1 MKQLHRRV
9 VVTGLGI
16 LSPIGN
22 SVDDAW
28 YSCIEGK
35 SGITSVDI
43 GLKNNPVTI
52 GGRLKDFNPENFLDS
67 KEIRRIDPF
76 IQYGIIAAN
85 QSIEHSGILESNID
99 LTKVG
104 VNFGAGI
111 GGIDTI
117 EKNKVLLEEKG
128 YKKVSPFFVPGSIVN
143 MISGLVSIKHGFMGP
158 NTSVVTACSTG
169 NHCIGTAA
177 RSIACGEADVM
188 IAGGAEMASTP
199 LSIAGFI
206 SARALSLNP
215 NPEVASRPWDKD
227 RDGFVLSDGAG
238 SLVLEDYG
246 HAKARGATIH
256 AEIIGFGA
264 SSDAYHMTA
273 PPEDGRGAALA
284 MSNAI
289 NDAEINLSEVDYIN
303 AHGTSTP
310 VGDMQELHAVRE
322 VFKDYDYLPKLTS
335 TKSLTGHS
343 LGATGVQEAIYTLVM
358 MNNNFISGSANIEN
372 EDPEIGKIEIPRKT
386 LQNID
391 INLALSN
398 SFGFGGTNACLAI
411 SKYN

>member
-22 SVDDAW
+22 TVNDAW
-28 YSCIEGK
+28 HSCVEGK
-35 SGITSVDI
+35 SGITKVDI
-43 GLKNNPVTI
+43 GLESNPVKI
-52 GGRLKDFNPENFLDS
+52 GGRLKNFNSEDFLDS
-67 KEIRRIDPF
+67 KEVRRIDPF

-85 QSIEHSGILESNID
+85 QSIENSGILESNID

-117 EKNKVLLEEKG
+117 EKNKVLLEERG

-206 SARALSLNP
+206 SARALSMNSD
-215 NPEVASRPWDKD
+215 PEAASRPWDKD

-238 SLVLEDYG
+238 SLVLEEFD
-246 HAKARGATIH
+246 HAKARGAIIH

-264 SSDAYHMTA
+264 SSDAHHMTA
-273 PPEDGRGAALA
+273 PPDDGRGAALS

-289 NDAEINLSEVDYIN
+289 DDAEINLSDVDYIN

-310 VGDMQELHAVRE
+310 LGDIAETIALKK
-322 VFKDYDYLPKLTS
+322 VFGDSVPQISS
-335 TKSLTGHS
+335 TKSMTGHT
-343 LGATGVQEAIYTLVM
+343 LGAAGAIESI
-358 MNNNFISGSANIEN
+358 FCIQAIN
-372 EDPEIGKIEIPRKT
+372 EGIIPPT
-386 LQNID
+386 
-391 INLALSN
+391 INLDNPDSLCDLNYTPLVSTEKEVNTAINN
-398 SFGFGGTNACLAI
+398 SFGFGGTNSTLVFKKI
-411 SKYN
+411 

>member
-22 SVDDAW
+22 TVDDAW

-35 SGITSVDI
+35 SGITNIDI
-43 GLKNNPVTI
+43 GLNDNPIKI
-52 GGRLKDFNPENFLDS
+52 GGRLKNFSPEDFLDS

-85 QSIEHSGILESNID
+85 QSIEHSGILESNTD
-99 LTKVG
+99 LTRVG

-117 EKNKVLLEEKG
+117 EKNKILLEERG

-177 RSIACGEADVM
+177 RSIACGEAEVM

-206 SARALSLNP
+206 AARALSMSSDP
-215 NPEVASRPWDKD
+215 VTASRPWDRD

-238 SLVLEDYG
+238 SIVLEDFD
-246 HAKARGATIH
+246 HAKARGANIY
-256 AEIIGFGA
+256 AEIIGFGT
-264 SSDAYHMTA
+264 SSDAHHMTA
-273 PPEDGRGAALA
+273 PPDDGRGAALA

-289 NDAEINLSEVDYIN
+289 ADAEINSSDIDYIN

-310 VGDMQELHAVRE
+310 LGDVAETIALKG
-322 VFKDYDYLPKLTS
+322 VFGENVPQISS
-335 TKSLTGHS
+335 TKSMTGHT
-343 LGATGVQEAIYTLVM
+343 LGAAGAIESIFCIKV
-358 MNNNFISGSANIEN
+358 IN
-372 EDPEIGKIEIPRKT
+372 EGIIPPT
-386 LQNID
+386 
-391 INLALSN
+391 INLENPDPLCDLNYTPLTSINKEVNIAMNN
-398 SFGFGGTNACLAI
+398 SFGFGGTNSTLVFKKI
-411 SKYN
+411 

>member
-22 SVDDAW
+22 TVNDAW
-28 YSCIEGK
+28 HSCVEGK
-35 SGITSVDI
+35 SGITKVDI
-43 GLKNNPVTI
+43 GLENNPVKI
-52 GGRLKDFNPENFLDS
+52 GGRLKNFNSEDFLDS
-67 KEIRRIDPF
+67 KEVRRIDPF

-85 QSIEHSGILESNID
+85 QSIENSGILESNID

-117 EKNKVLLEEKG
+117 EKNKVLLEERG
-128 YKKVSPFFVPGSIVN
+128 YKKVSPFFVPGSIIN

-177 RSIACGEADVM
+177 RSIAYGEADVM

-206 SARALSLNP
+206 SARALSMNSD
-215 NPEVASRPWDKD
+215 PEAASRPWDKD

-238 SLVLEDYG
+238 SLVLEEFD
-246 HAKARGATIH
+246 HAKARGAIIH

-264 SSDAYHMTA
+264 SSDAHHMTA
-273 PPEDGRGAALA
+273 PPDDGRGAALS

-289 NDAEINLSEVDYIN
+289 DDAEINLSDVDYIN

-310 VGDMQELHAVRE
+310 LGDIAETIALKK
-322 VFKDYDYLPKLTS
+322 VFGDSVPQISS
-335 TKSLTGHS
+335 TKSMTGHT
-343 LGATGVQEAIYTLVM
+343 LGAAGAIESI
-358 MNNNFISGSANIEN
+358 FCIQAIN
-372 EDPEIGKIEIPRKT
+372 EGIIPPT
-386 LQNID
+386 
-391 INLALSN
+391 INLDNPDSLCDLNYTPLVSTEKEVNIAINN
-398 SFGFGGTNACLAI
+398 SFGFGGTNSTLVFKKI
-411 SKYN
+411 

>member
-22 SVDDAW
+22 NVDDAW
-28 YSCIEGK
+28 NSCIEGK
-35 SGITSVDI
+35 SGITTVDI
-43 GLKNNPVTI
+43 GLANNPVKI

-85 QSIEHSGILESNID
+85 QSIEHSGILDSNID

-117 EKNKVLLEEKG
+117 EKNKILLEEKG

-143 MISGLVSIKHGFMGP
+143 MISGLVSIKHGFMGT

-177 RSIACGEADVM
+177 RSISCGEADVM

-199 LSIAGFI
+199 LSVAGFI
-206 SARALSLNP
+206 SARALSMNS
-215 NPEVASRPWDKD
+215 NPEAASRPWDKD

-238 SLVLEDYG
+238 SLVLEEYE
-246 HAKARGATIH
+246 HAKSRGATIH
-256 AEIIGFGA
+256 AEIIGFGT

-289 NDAEINLSEVDYIN
+289 NDAEIDTSEIDYIN

-310 VGDMQELHAVRE
+310 LGDIAETVALKK
-322 VFKDYDYLPKLTS
+322 VFGTDVPQISS
-335 TKSLTGHS
+335 TKSMTGHT
-343 LGATGVQEAIYTLVM
+343 LGAAGAIESI
-358 MNNNFISGSANIEN
+358 FCIKAIN
-372 EDPEIGKIEIPRKT
+372 EGIIPPT
-386 LQNID
+386 
-391 INLALSN
+391 INLDNPDPLCDLNFTPLVSSEKKVEVAMNN
-398 SFGFGGTNACLAI
+398 SFGFGGTNSTLVFKKI
-411 SKYN
+411 

>member
-9 VVTGLGI
+9 AVTGLGI

-22 SVDDAW
+22 TVEDAW
-28 YSCIEGK
+28 TSCVEGK
-35 SGITSVDI
+35 SGITTVDI
-43 GLKNNPVTI
+43 GLENNPVTI
-52 GGRLKDFNPENFLDS
+52 GGRLKNFDSNDFLDS
-67 KEIRRIDPF
+67 KEVRRIDPF

-85 QSIEHSGILESNID
+85 QSIENSGILESDLD
-99 LTKVG
+99 LTRVG

-117 EKNKVLLEEKG
+117 EKNKTLLEERG

-188 IAGGAEMASTP
+188 VAGGAEMASTP

-215 NPEVASRPWDKD
+215 DPQAASRPWDRD
-227 RDGFVLSDGAG
+227 RDGFVLSDGSG
-238 SLVLEDYG
+238 SLVLEEYD
-246 HAKARGATIH
+246 HAKSRGAKIY
-256 AEIIGFGA
+256 AEIIGFGT
-264 SSDAYHMTA
+264 SSDAHHMTA

-284 MSNAI
+284 MTNAI
-289 NDAEINLSEVDYIN
+289 DDAQINRSEVDYIN

-310 VGDMQELHAVRE
+310 LGDIAETIALKS
-322 VFKDYDYLPKLTS
+322 VFGKSVPQISS
-335 TKSLTGHS
+335 TKSMTGHT
-343 LGATGVQEAIYTLVM
+343 LGAAGAIESIFCIM
-358 MNNNFISGSANIEN
+358 AIN
-372 EDPEIGKIEIPRKT
+372 EGIIPPT
-386 LQNID
+386 
-391 INLALSN
+391 INLDNPDPLCDLNYTPLVSNEKKVSVAMNN
-398 SFGFGGTNACLAI
+398 SFGFGGTNSTLVFKNI
-411 SKYN
+411 

>member
-22 SVDDAW
+22 TVDDAW
-28 YSCIEGK
+28 HSCIEGI
-35 SGITSVDI
+35 SGITTVDV
-43 GLKNNPVTI
+43 GLENNPVKI
-52 GGRLKDFNPENFLDS
+52 GGRLKDFDPANFLDS

-85 QSIEHSGILESNID
+85 QSIENSGILDSSID

-117 EKNKVLLEEKG
+117 EKNKILLEERG

-206 SARALSLNP
+206 SARALSMNP
-215 NPEVASRPWDKD
+215 NPEAASRPWDKD

-238 SLVLEDYG
+238 SLVIEDYE
-246 HAKARGATIH
+246 HAKARGAKIH
-256 AEIIGFGA
+256 AEIIGFGT

-273 PPEDGRGAALA
+273 PPEDGRGATLA

-289 NDAEINLSEVDYIN
+289 DDAEINSSEIDYIN

-310 VGDMQELHAVRE
+310 LGDIAETIALKN
-322 VFKDYDYLPKLTS
+322 VFGNVVPQISS
-335 TKSLTGHS
+335 TKSMTGHT
-343 LGATGVQEAIYTLVM
+343 LGAAGAIESIFCIKAINEGIVPPTINLDNPDPLCDLNYTPLV
-358 MNNNFISGSANIEN
+358 STEK
-372 EDPEIGKIEIPRKT
+372 KIEVAM
-386 LQNID
+386 N
-391 INLALSN
+391 N
-398 SFGFGGTNACLAI
+398 SFGFGGTNSTLVFKKI
-411 SKYN
+411 

>member
-22 SVDDAW
+22 TVEDAW
-28 YSCIEGK
+28 TSCVEGK
-35 SGITSVDI
+35 SGITTVDI
-43 GLKNNPVTI
+43 GLENNPVTI
-52 GGRLKDFNPENFLDS
+52 GGRLKNFDSNDFLDS
-67 KEIRRIDPF
+67 KEVRRIDPF

-85 QSIEHSGILESNID
+85 QSIENSGILESDLD
-99 LTKVG
+99 LTRVG

-111 GGIDTI
+111 GGINTI
-117 EKNKVLLEEKG
+117 EKNKTLLEERG

-177 RSIACGEADVM
+177 RSIAFGEADVM
-188 IAGGAEMASTP
+188 VAGGAEMASTP

-215 NPEVASRPWDKD
+215 DPQAASRPWDRD
-227 RDGFVLSDGAG
+227 RDGFVLSDGSG
-238 SLVLEDYG
+238 SLVLEEYD
-246 HAKARGATIH
+246 HAKSRGAKIY
-256 AEIIGFGA
+256 AEIIGFGT
-264 SSDAYHMTA
+264 SSDAHHMTA

-284 MSNAI
+284 MTNAI
-289 NDAEINLSEVDYIN
+289 DDAQINRSEVDYIN

-310 VGDMQELHAVRE
+310 LGDIAETIALKS
-322 VFKDYDYLPKLTS
+322 VFGKSVPQISS
-335 TKSLTGHS
+335 TKSMTGHT
-343 LGATGVQEAIYTLVM
+343 LGAAGAIESIFCIM
-358 MNNNFISGSANIEN
+358 AIN
-372 EDPEIGKIEIPRKT
+372 EGIIPPT
-386 LQNID
+386 
-391 INLALSN
+391 INLDNPDPLCDLNYTPLVSNEKKVSVAMNN
-398 SFGFGGTNACLAI
+398 SFGFGGTNSTLVFKNI
-411 SKYN
+411 

>member
-22 SVDDAW
+22 TVEDAW
-28 YSCIEGK
+28 TSCVEGK
-35 SGITSVDI
+35 SGITTVDI
-43 GLKNNPVTI
+43 GLENNPVTI
-52 GGRLKDFNPENFLDS
+52 GGRLKNFDSNDFLDS
-67 KEIRRIDPF
+67 KEVRRIDPF

-85 QSIEHSGILESNID
+85 QSIENSGILESDLD
-99 LTKVG
+99 LTRVG

-117 EKNKVLLEEKG
+117 EKNKTLLEERG

-143 MISGLVSIKHGFMGP
+143 MISGLVAIKHGFMGP

-188 IAGGAEMASTP
+188 VAGGAEMASTP

-215 NPEVASRPWDKD
+215 DPQAASRPWDRD
-227 RDGFVLSDGAG
+227 RDGFVLSDGSG
-238 SLVLEDYG
+238 SLVLEEYD
-246 HAKARGATIH
+246 HAKSRGAKIY
-256 AEIIGFGA
+256 AEIIGFGT
-264 SSDAYHMTA
+264 SSDAHHMTA

-284 MSNAI
+284 MTNAI
-289 NDAEINLSEVDYIN
+289 DDAQINRSEVDYIN

-310 VGDMQELHAVRE
+310 LGDIAETIALKS
-322 VFKDYDYLPKLTS
+322 VFGKSVPQISS
-335 TKSLTGHS
+335 TKSMTGHT
-343 LGATGVQEAIYTLVM
+343 LGAAGAIESIFCIM
-358 MNNNFISGSANIEN
+358 AIN
-372 EDPEIGKIEIPRKT
+372 EGIIPPT
-386 LQNID
+386 
-391 INLALSN
+391 INLDNPDPLCDLNYTPLVSNEKKVSVAMNN
-398 SFGFGGTNACLAI
+398 SFGFGGTNSTLVFKNI
-411 SKYN
+411 

>member
-22 SVDDAW
+22 TVNDSW
-28 YSCIEGK
+28 SSCIEGK
-35 SGITSVDI
+35 SGITTVDI
-43 GLKNNPVTI
+43 GLKNNPVNV
-52 GGRLKDFNPENFLDS
+52 GGRLKNFNTDEFLDS
-67 KEIRRIDPF
+67 KEVRRIDPF
-76 IQYGIIAAN
+76 IQYGLIAAN
-85 QSIEHSGILESNID
+85 QSIENSGILESDVD
-99 LTKVG
+99 LKKVG

-117 EKNKVLLEEKG
+117 EKNKVLLEDRG
-128 YKKVSPFFVPGSIVN
+128 FRKVSPFFVPGSIVN

-215 NPEVASRPWDKD
+215 DPDSASRPWDRD

-238 SLVLEDYG
+238 SLVLEDFS
-246 HAKARGATIH
+246 HAKARGAIIH
-256 AEIIGFGA
+256 AEIIGFGT

-289 NDAEINLSEVDYIN
+289 DDAEINISDVDYIN

-310 VGDMQELHAVRE
+310 LGDVAETVALKS
-322 VFKDYDYLPKLTS
+322 VFGDSVPQISS
-335 TKSLTGHS
+335 TKSMTGHT
-343 LGATGVQEAIYTLVM
+343 LGAAGAIESIFCIKAI
-358 MNNNFISGSANIEN
+358 NNGI
-372 EDPEIGKIEIPRKT
+372 IPPT
-386 LQNID
+386 
-391 INLALSN
+391 INLDNPDPLCDLNYTPLVSIEKDVTIAMNN
-398 SFGFGGTNACLAI
+398 SFGFGGTNSTLVFKKI
-411 SKYN
+411 

>member
-22 SVDDAW
+22 NLDDAW
-28 YSCIEGK
+28 NSCIEGK
-35 SGITSVDI
+35 SGITTVDI
-43 GLKNNPVTI
+43 GLANNPVKI

-85 QSIEHSGILESNID
+85 QSIKHSGILDSNID

-104 VNFGAGI
+104 INFGAGI

-117 EKNKVLLEEKG
+117 EKNKILLEEKG

-177 RSIACGEADVM
+177 RSISCGEADVM

-199 LSIAGFI
+199 LSVAGFI
-206 SARALSLNP
+206 SARALSMNS
-215 NPEVASRPWDKD
+215 NPEAASRPWDKD

-238 SLVLEDYG
+238 SLVLEEYE
-246 HAKARGATIH
+246 HAKSRGATIH
-256 AEIIGFGA
+256 AEIIGFGT

-289 NDAEINLSEVDYIN
+289 NDAEIETSEIDYIN

-310 VGDMQELHAVRE
+310 LGDIAETVALKK
-322 VFKDYDYLPKLTS
+322 VFGTDVPQISS
-335 TKSLTGHS
+335 TKSMTGHT
-343 LGATGVQEAIYTLVM
+343 LGAAGAIESI
-358 MNNNFISGSANIEN
+358 FCIKAIN
-372 EDPEIGKIEIPRKT
+372 EGIIPPT
-386 LQNID
+386 
-391 INLALSN
+391 INLDNPDPLCDLNFTPLVSSEKKVEVAMNN
-398 SFGFGGTNACLAI
+398 SFGFGGTNSTLVFKKI
-411 SKYN
+411 

>member
-22 SVDDAW
+22 TVKTAWQSCVD
-28 YSCIEGK
+28 GK
-35 SGITSVDI
+35 SGIDLIDI
-43 GLKNNPVTI
+43 GLEDNPVKI
-52 GGRLKDFNPENFLDS
+52 GGRLKNFEPENFLDS

-85 QSIEHSGILESNID
+85 QSIENSGILDSKID
-99 LTKVG
+99 LTRVG

-117 EKNKVLLEEKG
+117 EKNKVLLAERG

-177 RSIACGEADVM
+177 RSIAYGEADIM

-206 SARALSLNP
+206 AARALSTNSDP
-215 NPEVASRPWDKD
+215 KAASRPWDRD

-238 SLVLEDYG
+238 SLVLEDID

-289 NDAEINLSEVDYIN
+289 LDAEINLSDVDYIN

-310 VGDMQELHAVRE
+310 LGDVAETIALKN
-322 VFKDYDYLPKLTS
+322 VFGESVPQISS
-335 TKSLTGHS
+335 TKSMTGHT
-343 LGATGVQEAIYTLVM
+343 LGAAGAIESIFCIKAINEGV
-358 MNNNFISGSANIEN
+358 
-372 EDPEIGKIEIPRKT
+372 IPPT
-386 LQNID
+386 
-391 INLALSN
+391 INLDNPDPLCDLNYTPLVSIEKNVSVAMNN
-398 SFGFGGTNACLAI
+398 SFGFGGTNSTLVFKKI
-411 SKYN
+411 

>member
-22 SVDDAW
+22 TVDDAW
-28 YSCIEGK
+28 HSCIEGI
-35 SGITSVDI
+35 SGITTVDV
-43 GLKNNPVTI
+43 GLENNPVKI
-52 GGRLKDFNPENFLDS
+52 GGRLKNFDPANFLDS

-85 QSIEHSGILESNID
+85 HSIENSGILDSSID

-117 EKNKVLLEEKG
+117 EKNKILLEERG

-206 SARALSLNP
+206 SARALSMNP
-215 NPEVASRPWDKD
+215 NPEAASRPWDKD

-238 SLVLEDYG
+238 SLVIEDYE

-256 AEIIGFGA
+256 AEIIGFGT

-273 PPEDGRGAALA
+273 PPEDGRGATLA

-289 NDAEINLSEVDYIN
+289 DDAEINSSEIDYIN

-310 VGDMQELHAVRE
+310 LGDIAETIALKN
-322 VFKDYDYLPKLTS
+322 VFGNVVPQISS
-335 TKSLTGHS
+335 TKSMTGHT
-343 LGATGVQEAIYTLVM
+343 LGAAGAIESIFCIKAINEGIVPPTINLDNPDPLCDLNYTPLV
-358 MNNNFISGSANIEN
+358 STEK
-372 EDPEIGKIEIPRKT
+372 KIEVAM
-386 LQNID
+386 N
-391 INLALSN
+391 N
-398 SFGFGGTNACLAI
+398 SFGFGGTNSTLVFKKI
-411 SKYN
+411 

>member
-9 VVTGLGI
+9 VVTGFGL

-22 SVDDAW
+22 TVDDAW
-28 YSCIEGK
+28 RSCIEGK
-35 SGITSVDI
+35 SGITTVDI
-43 GLKNNPVTI
+43 GLENNPVKI
-52 GGRLKDFNPENFLDS
+52 GGRLKNLDLNTFLDS
-67 KEIRRIDPF
+67 KEVRRIDPF

-85 QSIEHSGILESNID
+85 QAIENSGILESNLD

-117 EKNKVLLEEKG
+117 EKNKTLLENRG

-158 NTSVVTACSTG
+158 NTCVVTACSTG

-177 RSIACGEADVM
+177 RSIAYGEADVM
-188 IAGGAEMASTP
+188 VAGGAEMASTP

-215 NPEVASRPWDKD
+215 DPQAASRPWDRD
-227 RDGFVLSDGAG
+227 RDGFVLSDGSG
-238 SLVLEDYG
+238 SLVLEEYD
-246 HAKARGATIH
+246 HAKSRGAKIY
-256 AEIIGFGA
+256 AEIIGFGT
-264 SSDAYHMTA
+264 SSDAHHMTA

-284 MSNAI
+284 MTNAI
-289 NDAEINLSEVDYIN
+289 NDAQINRSEVDYIN

-310 VGDMQELHAVRE
+310 LGDIAETIALKS
-322 VFKDYDYLPKLTS
+322 VFGKSVPQISS
-335 TKSLTGHS
+335 TKSMTGHT
-343 LGATGVQEAIYTLVM
+343 LGAAGAIESIFCIM
-358 MNNNFISGSANIEN
+358 AIN
-372 EDPEIGKIEIPRKT
+372 EGIIPPT
-386 LQNID
+386 
-391 INLALSN
+391 INLDNPDPLCDLNYTPLVSNEKKVSVAMNN
-398 SFGFGGTNACLAI
+398 SFGFGGTNSTLVFKNI
-411 SKYN
+411 

>member
-22 SVDDAW
+22 TLDEAW
-28 YSCIEGK
+28 YSCINGT
-35 SGITSVDI
+35 SGITNIDI
-43 GLKNNPVTI
+43 DLDNNPIKV
-52 GGRLKDFNPENFLDS
+52 GGRLKNFNPEDFLDS

-85 QSIEHSGILESNID
+85 QSIEHSGILNSKTD
-99 LTKVG
+99 LSRIG

-117 EKNKVLLEEKG
+117 EKNKSLLEKRG

-177 RSIACGEADVM
+177 RSIAYGEADVM

-206 SARALSLNP
+206 SARALSMNSDP
-215 NPEVASRPWDKD
+215 QTASRPWHKD

-238 SLVLEDYG
+238 SLVLEDFD

-256 AEIIGFGA
+256 AELIGFGA
-264 SSDAYHMTA
+264 SSDAHHMTA
-273 PPEDGRGAALA
+273 PPEDGRGAVLS
-284 MSNAI
+284 MINAI

-310 VGDMQELHAVRE
+310 LGDIAETIALKK
-322 VFKDYDYLPKLTS
+322 VFGESVPQISS
-335 TKSLTGHS
+335 TKSMTGHT
-343 LGATGVQEAIYTLVM
+343 LGAAGAIESIFCIKAI
-358 MNNNFISGSANIEN
+358 NDGI
-372 EDPEIGKIEIPRKT
+372 IPPT
-386 LQNID
+386 
-391 INLALSN
+391 INLDNPDSQCDLNYTPLVSTEKKVNVAMNN
-398 SFGFGGTNACLAI
+398 SFGFGGTNSTLVFKKI
-411 SKYN
+411 

>member
-22 SVDDAW
+22 TVEDAW
-28 YSCIEGK
+28 LSCIEGK
-35 SGITSVDI
+35 SGITTVDI
-43 GLKNNPVTI
+43 GLENNPVTI
-52 GGRLKDFNPENFLDS
+52 GGRLKNFDSNEFLDS
-67 KEIRRIDPF
+67 KEVRRIDPF

-85 QSIEHSGILESNID
+85 QSIENSGILESNLD

-117 EKNKVLLEEKG
+117 EKNKTLLEDRG
-128 YKKVSPFFVPGSIVN
+128 YKKVSPFFVPGSIVY

-188 IAGGAEMASTP
+188 VAGGAEMASTP

-206 SARALSLNP
+206 SARALSTNTDP
-215 NPEVASRPWDKD
+215 QAASRPWDRD

-238 SLVLEDYG
+238 SLVLEEYD
-246 HAKARGATIH
+246 HAKSRGAIIH
-256 AEIIGFGA
+256 AEIIGFGT

-284 MSNAI
+284 MTNAI
-289 NDAEINLSEVDYIN
+289 DDAEINISEVDYIN

-310 VGDMQELHAVRE
+310 LGDIAETIALKS
-322 VFKDYDYLPKLTS
+322 VFGNSVPQISS
-335 TKSLTGHS
+335 TKSMTGHT
-343 LGATGVQEAIYTLVM
+343 LGAAGAIESI
-358 MNNNFISGSANIEN
+358 FCIKAIKEGI
-372 EDPEIGKIEIPRKT
+372 IPPT
-386 LQNID
+386 
-391 INLALSN
+391 INLDNPDPLCDLNYTPLVSNEKKVSVAMNN
-398 SFGFGGTNACLAI
+398 SFGFGGTNSTLVFKNI
-411 SKYN
+411 

>member
-22 SVDDAW
+22 TVEDAW
-28 YSCIEGK
+28 TSCVEGI
-35 SGITSVDI
+35 SGITTVDI
-43 GLKNNPVTI
+43 GLENNPVTI
-52 GGRLKDFNPENFLDS
+52 GGRLKNFDSNDFLDS
-67 KEIRRIDPF
+67 KEVRRIDPF

-85 QSIEHSGILESNID
+85 QSIENSGILESDLD
-99 LTKVG
+99 LTRVG

-117 EKNKVLLEEKG
+117 EKNKTLLEERG

-188 IAGGAEMASTP
+188 VAGGAEMASTP

-215 NPEVASRPWDKD
+215 DPQAASRPWDRD
-227 RDGFVLSDGAG
+227 RDGFVLSDGSG
-238 SLVLEDYG
+238 SLVLEEYD
-246 HAKARGATIH
+246 HAKSRGAKIY
-256 AEIIGFGA
+256 AEIIGFGT
-264 SSDAYHMTA
+264 SSDAHHMTA
-273 PPEDGRGAALA
+273 PPDDGRGAALA
-284 MSNAI
+284 MTNAI
-289 NDAEINLSEVDYIN
+289 DDAQINRSEVDYIN

-310 VGDMQELHAVRE
+310 LGDIAETIALKS
-322 VFKDYDYLPKLTS
+322 VFGKSVPQISS
-335 TKSLTGHS
+335 TKSMTGHT
-343 LGATGVQEAIYTLVM
+343 LGAAGEIESIFCIMAI
-358 MNNNFISGSANIEN
+358 N
-372 EDPEIGKIEIPRKT
+372 EGIIPPT
-386 LQNID
+386 
-391 INLALSN
+391 INLDNPDPLCDLNYTPLVSNEKKVSVAMNN
-398 SFGFGGTNACLAI
+398 SFGFGGTNSTLVFKNI
-411 SKYN
+411 

>member
-22 SVDDAW
+22 NVDDAW
-28 YSCIEGK
+28 NSCIEGK
-35 SGITSVDI
+35 SGITTVDI
-43 GLKNNPVTI
+43 GLTNNPVKI

-85 QSIEHSGILESNID
+85 QSIEHSGILDSSID

-117 EKNKVLLEEKG
+117 EKNKILLEEKG

-177 RSIACGEADVM
+177 RSISCGEADVM

-199 LSIAGFI
+199 LSVAGFI
-206 SARALSLNP
+206 SARALSMNS
-215 NPEVASRPWDKD
+215 NPEAASRPWDKD

-238 SLVLEDYG
+238 SLVLEEYE
-246 HAKARGATIH
+246 HAKSRGATIH
-256 AEIIGFGA
+256 AEIIGFGT

-289 NDAEINLSEVDYIN
+289 NDAEIDTSEIDYIN

-310 VGDMQELHAVRE
+310 LGDIAETVALKK
-322 VFKDYDYLPKLTS
+322 VFGTDVPQISS
-335 TKSLTGHS
+335 TKSMTGHT
-343 LGATGVQEAIYTLVM
+343 LGAAGAIESI
-358 MNNNFISGSANIEN
+358 FCIKAIN
-372 EDPEIGKIEIPRKT
+372 EGIIPPT
-386 LQNID
+386 
-391 INLALSN
+391 INLDNPDPLCDLNFTPLVSSEKKVEVSMNN
-398 SFGFGGTNACLAI
+398 SFGFGGTNSTLVFKKI
-411 SKYN
+411 

>member
-22 SVDDAW
+22 NVDDAW
-28 YSCIEGK
+28 NSCIEGK
-35 SGITSVDI
+35 SGITTVDI
-43 GLKNNPVTI
+43 GLANNPVKI
-52 GGRLKDFNPENFLDS
+52 GGRLKDFNPENFLDP

-85 QSIEHSGILESNID
+85 QSIEHSGILDSSID

-117 EKNKVLLEEKG
+117 EKNKILLEEKG

-177 RSIACGEADVM
+177 RSISCGEADVM

-199 LSIAGFI
+199 LSVAGFI
-206 SARALSLNP
+206 SARALSMNS
-215 NPEVASRPWDKD
+215 NPEAASRPWDKD

-238 SLVLEDYG
+238 SLVLEEYE
-246 HAKARGATIH
+246 HAKSRGAIIH
-256 AEIIGFGA
+256 AEIIGFGT

-289 NDAEINLSEVDYIN
+289 NDAEIETSEIDYIN

-310 VGDMQELHAVRE
+310 LGDIAETVALKK
-322 VFKDYDYLPKLTS
+322 VFGTDVPQISS
-335 TKSLTGHS
+335 TKSMTGHT
-343 LGATGVQEAIYTLVM
+343 LGAAGAIESI
-358 MNNNFISGSANIEN
+358 FCIKAIN
-372 EDPEIGKIEIPRKT
+372 EGIIPPT
-386 LQNID
+386 
-391 INLALSN
+391 INLDNPDPLCDLNFTPLVSSEKKVEVAMNN
-398 SFGFGGTNACLAI
+398 SFGFGGTNSTLVFKKI
-411 SKYN
+411 

>member
-22 SVDDAW
+22 NVDDAW
-28 YSCIEGK
+28 NSCIEGK
-35 SGITSVDI
+35 SGITTVDI
-43 GLKNNPVTI
+43 GLANNPVKI
-52 GGRLKDFNPENFLDS
+52 GGRLKDFNSENFLDS

-85 QSIEHSGILESNID
+85 QSIEHSGILDSNID

-117 EKNKVLLEEKG
+117 EKNKILLEEKG

-177 RSIACGEADVM
+177 RSISCGEADVM

-199 LSIAGFI
+199 LSVAGFI
-206 SARALSLNP
+206 SARALSMNS
-215 NPEVASRPWDKD
+215 NPEAASRPWDND

-238 SLVLEDYG
+238 SLVLEEFE
-246 HAKARGATIH
+246 HAKSRGATIH
-256 AEIIGFGA
+256 AEIIGFGT

-289 NDAEINLSEVDYIN
+289 SDAEIDTLEIDYIN

-310 VGDMQELHAVRE
+310 LGDIAETVALKK
-322 VFKDYDYLPKLTS
+322 VFGSDVPQISS
-335 TKSLTGHS
+335 TKSMTGHT
-343 LGATGVQEAIYTLVM
+343 LGAAGAIESI
-358 MNNNFISGSANIEN
+358 FCIKAIN
-372 EDPEIGKIEIPRKT
+372 EGIIPPT
-386 LQNID
+386 
-391 INLALSN
+391 INLDNPDPLCDLNFTPLVSSEKNVEVAMNN
-398 SFGFGGTNACLAI
+398 SFGFGGTNSTLVFKKI
-411 SKYN
+411 

>member
-22 SVDDAW
+22 TVDEAW
-28 YSCIEGK
+28 HSCIEGK
-35 SGITSVDI
+35 SGITAVDI
-43 GLKNNPVTI
+43 GLENNPVKI
-52 GGRLKDFNPENFLDS
+52 GGRLKDFYPEDFLDA
-67 KEIRRIDPF
+67 KEVRRIDPF

-85 QSIEHSGILESNID
+85 QSIDNSGILESNID

-117 EKNKVLLEEKG
+117 EKNKILLEEKG

-206 SARALSLNP
+206 SARALSFNS
-215 NPEVASRPWDKD
+215 NPEAASRPWDID

-238 SLVLEDYG
+238 SLVLEEYE
-246 HAKARGATIH
+246 HAKARGANIH
-256 AEIIGFGA
+256 GEVIGFGT

-289 NDAEINLSEVDYIN
+289 NDAEINLSEIDYIN

-310 VGDMQELHAVRE
+310 LGDIAETIALKK
-322 VFKDYDYLPKLTS
+322 VFKDAVPQISS
-335 TKSLTGHS
+335 TKSMTGHT
-343 LGATGVQEAIYTLVM
+343 LGAAGAIESIFCIKAI
-358 MNNNFISGSANIEN
+358 NRGI
-372 EDPEIGKIEIPRKT
+372 IPPT
-386 LQNID
+386 
-391 INLALSN
+391 INLENPDPLCDLNYTPLVSTEKEVTVAMNN
-398 SFGFGGTNACLAI
+398 SFGFGGTNSTLVFKKI
-411 SKYN
+411 

>member
-22 SVDDAW
+22 TVDDAW
-28 YSCIEGK
+28 HSCIEGI
-35 SGITSVDI
+35 SGITTVDV
-43 GLKNNPVTI
+43 GLENNPVKI
-52 GGRLKDFNPENFLDS
+52 GGRLKNFDPANFLDS

-85 QSIEHSGILESNID
+85 QSIENSGILDSSID

-117 EKNKVLLEEKG
+117 EKNKILLEERG

-206 SARALSLNP
+206 SARALSMNP
-215 NPEVASRPWDKD
+215 NPEAASRPWDKD

-238 SLVLEDYG
+238 SLVIEDYE
-246 HAKARGATIH
+246 HAKARGAKIH
-256 AEIIGFGA
+256 AEIIGFGT

-273 PPEDGRGAALA
+273 PPENGRGATLA

-289 NDAEINLSEVDYIN
+289 DDAEINSSEIDYIN

-310 VGDMQELHAVRE
+310 LGDIAETIALKN
-322 VFKDYDYLPKLTS
+322 VFGNVVPQISS
-335 TKSLTGHS
+335 TKSMTGHT
-343 LGATGVQEAIYTLVM
+343 LGAAGAIESIFCIKAINEGIVPPTINLYNPDPLCDLNYTPLV
-358 MNNNFISGSANIEN
+358 STEK
-372 EDPEIGKIEIPRKT
+372 KIEVAM
-386 LQNID
+386 N
-391 INLALSN
+391 N
-398 SFGFGGTNACLAI
+398 SFGFGGTNSTLVFKKI
-411 SKYN
+411 

>member
-1 MKQLHRRV
+1 MKQLQRRV

-22 SVDDAW
+22 TVQDAW
-28 YSCIEGK
+28 QSCIEGR
-35 SGITSVDI
+35 SGITNVDI
-43 GLKNNPVTI
+43 GLENNPVKI
-52 GGRLKDFNPENFLDS
+52 GGRLKNFQPEDFLDS
-67 KEIRRIDPF
+67 KEVRRIDPF

-85 QSIEHSGILESNID
+85 QSIINSGILESKID
-99 LTKVG
+99 LTRVG
-104 VNFGAGI
+104 INFGAGI

-117 EKNKVLLEEKG
+117 EKNKVLLAERG

-206 SARALSLNP
+206 SARALSMNSD
-215 NPEVASRPWDKD
+215 PEAASRPWDRD

-238 SLVLEDYG
+238 SIVLEDFD

-256 AEIIGFGA
+256 AEIIGFGT
-264 SSDAYHMTA
+264 SSDAHHMTA
-273 PPEDGRGAALA
+273 PPDDGRGAALS

-289 NDAEINLSEVDYIN
+289 NDAEINLSDVDYIN

-310 VGDMQELHAVRE
+310 LGDVAETLALKTVFGELV
-322 VFKDYDYLPKLTS
+322 PQISS
-335 TKSLTGHS
+335 TKSMTGHT
-343 LGATGVQEAIYTLVM
+343 LGAAGAIESIFCIM
-358 MNNNFISGSANIEN
+358 AIN
-372 EDPEIGKIEIPRKT
+372 EGIIPPT
-386 LQNID
+386 
-391 INLALSN
+391 INLDNPDPLCDLNYTPLVSNEKKVSVAMNN
-398 SFGFGGTNACLAI
+398 SFGFGGTNSTLVFKNI
-411 SKYN
+411 

>member
-22 SVDDAW
+22 TVNDAW
-28 YSCIEGK
+28 HSCVEGK
-35 SGITSVDI
+35 SGITKVDI
-43 GLKNNPVTI
+43 GLENNPVKI
-52 GGRLKDFNPENFLDS
+52 GGRLKNFNSEDFLDS
-67 KEIRRIDPF
+67 KEVRRIDPF

-85 QSIEHSGILESNID
+85 QSIENSGILESNID

-117 EKNKVLLEEKG
+117 EKNKVLLEERG

-206 SARALSLNP
+206 SARALSMNSD
-215 NPEVASRPWDKD
+215 PEAASRPWDKD

-238 SLVLEDYG
+238 SLVLEEFD
-246 HAKARGATIH
+246 HAKTRGAIIH

-264 SSDAYHMTA
+264 SSDAHHMTA
-273 PPEDGRGAALA
+273 PPDDGRGAALS

-289 NDAEINLSEVDYIN
+289 DDAEINLSDVDYIN

-310 VGDMQELHAVRE
+310 LGDIAETIALKK
-322 VFKDYDYLPKLTS
+322 VFGDSVPQISS
-335 TKSLTGHS
+335 TKSMTGHT
-343 LGATGVQEAIYTLVM
+343 LGAAGAIESI
-358 MNNNFISGSANIEN
+358 FCIQAIN
-372 EDPEIGKIEIPRKT
+372 EGIIPPT
-386 LQNID
+386 
-391 INLALSN
+391 INLDNPDPLCDLNYTPLVSIEKEVNTAINN
-398 SFGFGGTNACLAI
+398 SFGFGGTNSTLVFKKI
-411 SKYN
+411 